1 MLDKL
6 LQLRTTLP
14 TPSLFHPIVPLHRSL
29 AHLALLPLAFAAC
42 AVRPPAASAPQPDAA
57 SATELPLKHDPR
69 PTTGAISAPDLMT
82 RLYVYADDSMLGR
95 EAGTIGNVKATD
107 YIAAELRRIGLE
119 PAGEN
124 GTYFQTVPMSPR
136 RLEVAATSLAILDRA
151 GTAVALTLWTDFA
164 PIPPGGLGTY
174 SATRSF
180 ERVPAIYGGR
190 LGDATPAITTAQA
203 AGKLVVLAPPA
214 AGSGAPPWQF
224 WTRGGMEHWKGAA
237 GVAIATLDLSPPN
250 LVTYLQAPQTGLHER
265 SDTAATTPAG
275 MLVTSSVASRLLGA
289 PLATARVASTGAA
302 VRGAIRYATAPSP
315 TPARNVVAILRGS
328 DPVLRNEY
336 VAIGAH
342 NDHVGIAR
350 RAVDH
355 DSLRAYNTVMRPEG
369 ADSPGGVPAT
379 PAQTARI
386 RAILDSLRTIHPTPR
401 PDSVANGADDD
412 GSGSVAVLEIAEA
425 MAAAPQKPRR
435 SVLFVWHTAEEKGLF
450 GARHFTESPT
460 IPRDSIVAQ
469 LNIDMIGRG
478 GPSDVANGGPAY
490 LQLIGSRR
498 LSSELGDLVEAT
510 NTRSKLGFTFDYQYD
525 ADGHPANYYCRSDHY
540 EYARFGIP
548 IVFFSTGG
556 HRDYHMLTDE
566 PQYIDYPH
574 LARVATLVHDIAVNV
589 ANLDHRP
596 VVDKPKPDPYGSCQ
610 Q

>member
-1 MLDKL
+1 V
-6 LQLRTTLP
+6 R
-14 TPSLFHPIVPLHRSL
+14 LHRSL
-29 AHLALLPLAFAAC
+29 ACSLLILPAALAAGC
-42 AVRPPAASAPQPDAA
+42 AVRPPAAATPRPDAA
-57 SATELPLKHDPR
+57 AASPGELPLKHTPQ
-69 PTTGAISAPDLMT
+69 PTSGAISASDLMT
-82 RLYVYADDSMLGR
+82 RLYIYADDSMLGR

-107 YIAAELRRIGLE
+107 YIAGELRRIGLE

-124 GTYFQTVPMSPR
+124 GSYFQTVPMSPR
-136 RLEVAATSLAILDRA
+136 ALDIAATSLAIVDRA
-151 GTAVALTLWTDFA
+151 GAATALTLWSDFA
-164 PIPPGGLGTY
+164 PIPTGGLGTF
-174 SATRSF
+174 STTRTF
-180 ERVPAIYGGR
+180 AGVPVVYGGR
-190 LGDATPAITTAQA
+190 LGDDTPAITTAQA
-203 AGKLVVLAPPA
+203 AGKLVVLAPPP
-214 AGSGAPPWQF
+214 AGSAGGPPWQF
-224 WTRGGMEHWKGAA
+224 WTRGGMAHWKGAA
-237 GVAIATLDLSPPN
+237 GVAIATLDISPPN
-250 LVTYLQAPQTGLHER
+250 LVPYLQTPQSGLHER
-265 SDTAATTPAG
+265 SDTAASTPAG
-275 MLVTSSVASRLLGA
+275 LLITSSVASRLLGA
-289 PLATARVASTGAA
+289 PLANARVGASATPGAT
-302 VRGAIRYATAPSP
+302 VRGAIRYVSSPSA

-328 DPVLRNEY
+328 DPALRNEY

-342 NDHVGIAR
+342 NDHVGLAR
-350 RAVDH
+350 RPVDH
-355 DSLRAYNTVMRPEG
+355 DSLRAFNTVMRPEG
-369 ADSPGGVPAT
+369 ADSPGGAPPTAEQ
-379 PAQTARI
+379 AARI

-450 GARHFTESPT
+450 GARHFTEYPT
-460 IPRDSIVAQ
+460 VPRDSIVAQ

-478 GPSDVANGGPAY
+478 SASDVANGGPGY

-525 ADGHPANYYCRSDHY
+525 TDGHPANYYCRSDHY

-574 LARVATLVHDIAVNV
+574 LARVATLVHDIALGV
-589 ANLDHRP
+589 ANLDHRV